1 MDKKRPKSKT
11 STNNTKTTDI
21 NIKNNKQNSEKI
33 IYFPKQISQNQKQ
46 YLHPFPYEKPKT
58 SEVVLSPHSSS
69 KPLKSERKSI
79 LSKVI
84 FLDKNKQYMNI
95 NPNLGIKSKLI
106 DKTNIIGIN
115 VNDNRKI
122 SENEVYVNYTSYKH
136 NTNLNTN
143 QIVNDGNSLML
154 NTNMIYKRK
163 KSKDHCVQKSEKRRY
178 MCNTPVVNEKIKTKI
193 VFDNISEDN
202 SNKMTI
208 QLPEKG
214 NYLIRGFSVGDNLYQ
229 HKTKSFISPN
239 IDNHNFIID
248 TPDIHLYNTNTNH
261 TLFVDDKKQSCNNEQ
276 LSTANDNIYIQS
288 NINKSNFIIV
298 NHEQKETNIKSYSD
312 SKLNINKNSG
322 QNSSVSITNSTKPSS
337 YKKTKKD
344 YDFLA
349 PVVKISLDLDKE
361 ELVQQKEDNI
371 DNNSN
376 TKNTIN
382 KINQYKSESTNVI
395 TKGVPDLSLLSTN
408 RTDNLTNIPT
418 ETHKPSNKIQKQ
430 NQLHINKDEIQIASS
445 LTITPHHTSHNFF
458 PHKAPLT
465 PSSDSS
471 NTNNSISNREFLSFL
486 RNSVRHKSII
496 PESLCNLPVQQEQNK
511 RISFRNNAKNTSSFI
526 NDNLITINNFRH
538 KVLNDVDKNSAYT
551 LSPSND
557 IFSEKQKERNKHSD
571 ISNYHS
577 NSNCI
582 KKIESESTLTKLT
595 NKEPHSINAKVRSHF
610 CSFSDKNSYNSLKR
624 NFDFSGE
631 QIERNNSCNKKYNL
645 IYDYEKIGKE
655 LMDDVQKK
663 NVVNRNNVNKKR
675 IIASNSFVN
684 QPQFKEIKQFEL
696 FNK

>member
-1 MDKKRPKSKT
+1 MDKKHPKNKS
-11 STNNTKTTDI
+11 STNNTKNIDI
-21 NIKNNKQNSEKI
+21 NIKNSKQNSEKI

-46 YLHPFPYEKPKT
+46 FFHPFPYEKPKT
-58 SEVVLSPHSSS
+58 SEVLLSPQSSY
-69 KPLKSERKSI
+69 KPMKSERKSI

-106 DKTNIIGIN
+106 DKANLIGIN
-115 VNDNRKI
+115 DNDNGKRC
-122 SENEVYVNYTSYKH
+122 ENEIYVNYTSYKH
-136 NTNLNTN
+136 NSNLNTN
-143 QIVNDGNSLML
+143 QIINDGNSLML

-163 KSKDHCVQKSEKRRY
+163 KSKDHCVQKSEKRRH
-178 MCNTPVVNEKIKTKI
+178 MCNTPVANEKVKTKI
-193 VFDNISEDN
+193 VFDNISEDD

-208 QLPEKG
+208 QVPEKG
-214 NYLIRGFSVGDNLYQ
+214 NYLVRGFSVGDNLYQ
-229 HKTKSFISPN
+229 HKTKSFISPTIN
-239 IDNHNFIID
+239 KHNAIIN
-248 TPDIHLYNTNTNH
+248 TPDIHLYNNDNH
-261 TLFVDDKKQSCNNEQ
+261 TLLVDDKQQNCNNEQ
-276 LSTANDNIYIQS
+276 LSTVNDNLYIQS
-288 NINKSNFIIV
+288 NNNKSNFIIV
-298 NHEQKETNIKSYSD
+298 NHDQKETNIKSYSD

-322 QNSSVSITNSTKPSS
+322 QNSTVSIINNNKVSS
-337 YKKTKKD
+337 SKKSKRD

-371 DNNSN
+371 DNNN
-376 TKNTIN
+376 TKNTMN
-382 KINQYKSESTNVI
+382 TINQFKSESTNVI

-408 RTDNLTNIPT
+408 RTDNLTNVPT
-418 ETHKPSNKIQKQ
+418 ETHKPSNNIQKQ
-430 NQLHINKDEIQIASS
+430 NQLRINKDEIQIASS
-445 LTITPHHTSHNFF
+445 LTITPHHTSHKFF

-465 PSSDSS
+465 PSSSSS
-471 NTNNSISNREFLSFL
+471 NTNNSISNREFISFL
-486 RNSVRHKSII
+486 RNSVHHKSII
-496 PESLCNLPVQQEQNK
+496 PESLCNFPAQQEQN
-511 RISFRNNAKNTSSFI
+511 RRVSFRNNAKNTSSFI

-538 KVLNDVDKNSAYT
+538 KVLNDFDKNNVYT
-551 LSPSND
+551 LSPSQD
-557 IFSEKQKERNKHSD
+557 IFSENQKERNKNSD

-582 KKIESESTLTKLT
+582 KKIESESNLTKLT
-595 NKEPHSINAKVRSHF
+595 NKEPHSISAKIRSHF
-610 CSFSDKNSYNSLKR
+610 CSFSDKSSFNSLKQ

-663 NVVNRNNVNKKR
+663 NGVNRNTVNKKR

>member
-1 MDKKRPKSKT
+1 MDKKHQKNKS
-11 STNNTKTTDI
+11 STNNTKTIDI

-46 YLHPFPYEKPKT
+46 FLNPLPYEKPKT
-58 SEVVLSPHSSS
+58 SEILLSPQSSS
-69 KPLKSERKSI
+69 KPMKSERKSI

-106 DKTNIIGIN
+106 DKANLIGIN
-115 VNDNRKI
+115 DNDNDNKI
-122 SENEVYVNYTSYKH
+122 RSENEIYVNYTSYKH
-136 NTNLNTN
+136 NNNLNTN
-143 QIVNDGNSLML
+143 QIINDGNSLML

-163 KSKDHCVQKSEKRRY
+163 KSKDHYVQKSEKRRY
-178 MCNTPVVNEKIKTKI
+178 MCNTPVANEKVKTKI
-193 VFDNISEDN
+193 VFDNISEDDN
-202 SNKMTI
+202 NKMTI
-208 QLPEKG
+208 QIPEKG
-214 NYLIRGFSVGDNLYQ
+214 NYLVRGFSVGNNLYQ
-229 HKTKSFISPN
+229 HKTKSFISPTIN
-239 IDNHNFIID
+239 KHNAIIK
-248 TPDIHLYNTNTNH
+248 TPDMHLYNNETNH
-261 TLFVDDKKQSCNNEQ
+261 TLLVEDKQQNCNNEQ
-276 LSTANDNIYIQS
+276 FSTVNDNLYIQ
-288 NINKSNFIIV
+288 NNNKSNFIIV
-298 NHEQKETNIKSYSD
+298 NHDQKETNIKSYSD
-312 SKLNINKNSG
+312 SKLNINKNTG
-322 QNSSVSITNSTKPSS
+322 QNSSVSILNNNKGSS
-337 YKKTKKD
+337 YKKSKRD

-361 ELVQQKEDNI
+361 ELIQQKEDNI
-371 DNNSN
+371 DNNKII
-376 TKNTIN
+376 TKNTMN
-382 KINQYKSESTNVI
+382 TINQFNSESTNVI

-430 NQLHINKDEIQIASS
+430 NQLRINKDEIQIASS
-445 LTITPHHTSHNFF
+445 LTITPHHTSHKFF

-465 PSSDSS
+465 PSSSSS
-471 NTNNSISNREFLSFL
+471 NTNNSISNREFISFL
-486 RNSVRHKSII
+486 RNGVHHKSII
-496 PESLCNLPVQQEQNK
+496 PESLCNFPAQQEQSK
-511 RISFRNNAKNTSSFI
+511 RASFRNNAKNTSSFI

-538 KVLNDVDKNSAYT
+538 KVLNDFDKNNVYT
-551 LSPSND
+551 LSPSQD
-557 IFSEKQKERNKHSD
+557 LFSENKKEQNKNSD
-571 ISNYHS
+571 ISNY

-582 KKIESESTLTKLT
+582 KKIENESNLTKLT
-595 NKEPHSINAKVRSHF
+595 NKEPHSISKIRSHF
-610 CSFSDKNSYNSLKR
+610 CSFSDKNSFNNLKQ

-663 NVVNRNNVNKKR
+663 SGVNRNNVNKKR